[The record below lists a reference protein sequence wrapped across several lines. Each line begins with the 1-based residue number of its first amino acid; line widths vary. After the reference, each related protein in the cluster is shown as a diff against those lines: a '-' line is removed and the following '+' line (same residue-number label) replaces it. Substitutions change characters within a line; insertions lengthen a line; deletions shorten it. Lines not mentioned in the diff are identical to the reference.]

1 MDWCSHVLSNNGTL
15 ALAMAAALN
24 NTGRPI
30 WLNFHCNG
38 TYADCTCHPCTA
50 HVCSDLPSMRCMLLS
65 ASALVVTRS
74 HRSCCRVPSG
84 WQQVECTSFTQSYNP
99 WLICSIHSWRTGL
112 DHQDNWAATSAIIN
126 ELKDLAPNAGPY
138 RWNDPD
144 MLMVRVPTKSRLP
157 LFTPQMC
164 SMFRLVARAATTLR
178 LASAAQA
185 KPT

>member
-1 MDWCSHVLSNNGTL
+1 MC
-15 ALAMAAALN
+15 
-24 NTGRPI
+24 TG
-30 WLNFHCNG
+30 
-38 TYADCTCHPCTA
+38 CTCHPCTA

-84 WQQVECTSFTQSYNP
+84 WQQVECTSFTQSYNSR
-99 WLICSIHSWRTGL
+99 LICSIHSWRTGL

-164 SMFRLVARAATTLR
+164 SMFRLVERAATTLR